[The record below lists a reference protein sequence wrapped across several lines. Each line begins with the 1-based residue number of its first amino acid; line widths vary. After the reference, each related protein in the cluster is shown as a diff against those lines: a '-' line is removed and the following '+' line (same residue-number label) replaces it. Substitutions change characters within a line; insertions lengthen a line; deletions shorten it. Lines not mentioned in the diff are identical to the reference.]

1 MGKYRTVVAYKDYF
15 EEFLNAQTPVDS
27 NAKFPHENN

>member
-15 EEFLNAQTPVDS
+15 EEFLNAQTPKVSDT
-27 NAKFPHENN
+27 ENH